1 MQLFHCKIENLKF
14 SKNTIIKQMMYKLYK
29 SRLALTPLLYARKDE
44 DLKNFTDPIILQ
56 NMPLYSKPKQLGV
69 AIGSQYKFTP
79 DLNKSRSCDVTL
91 NSQT

>member
-44 DLKNFTDPIILQ
+44 DLKNLQ
-56 NMPLYSKPKQLGV
+56 TPSYRKICLYTL
-69 AIGSQYKFTP
+69 SQSS
-79 DLNKSRSCDVTL
+79 LAL
-91 NSQT
+91 Q